1 MNIVLITSEG
11 YPFQFSANNSKTEF
25 IARGLKEYGCKVTI
39 VDTALGT
46 KGLSNE
52 QAGISQKGIQYYLL
66 PRKGK
71 LTTIFKN
78 LPKLWRILKK
88 EKQAK
93 DNYVILGMTLYPAF
107 VLTAILCM
115 LQGYKR
121 TALFHEWHIG
131 CKQPNIIYK
140 IEAWLKDKT
149 FGYFLN
155 GIFPISHFLLEKG
168 EQFHK
173 PQMIL
178 PVMAS
183 YDREVH
189 PYAGEYNFTYC
200 GHANYLLRNHLVL
213 DAFKIVIEEYPK
225 AKLILILFG
234 NEKQMQEVRQFVRET
249 SISSI
254 EIKNQ
259 IPEEE
264 LYKLYDTS
272 LGLLIPL
279 DPSSL
284 QDKARFSQKIAEYI
298 GSKRPIITNNVGEVP
313 YYFTNEKSALIVDY
327 TPEAFA
333 EGMIKLIQRTDLA
346 NSIGNEGYNIG
357 IHHFEYH
364 TESNKIANFI
374 RQL

>member
-25 IARGLKEYGCKVTI
+25 IARGLKEYGCMVTMA
-39 VDTALGT
+39 DTILGT
-46 KGLSNE
+46 KGLPNE
-52 QAGISQKGIQYYLL
+52 QTGISQKGIHYYLL

-71 LTTIFKN
+71 FSTIFKN

-168 EQFHK
+168 ERFHK

-200 GHANYLLRNHLVL
+200 GHANYLLRNHLLL
-213 DAFKIVIEEYPK
+213 DAFKIVIEKYTK
-225 AKLILILFG
+225 AKLTLVLFG
-234 NEKQMQEVRQFVRET
+234 NKKQMQEAKQFIQET
-249 SISSI
+249 TIPSI

-264 LYKLYDTS
+264 LHKLYDTS

-298 GSKRPIITNNVGEVP
+298 GSKRPIITNHVGEIP
-313 YYFTNEKSALIVDY
+313 YYFTNEKSAMIVDY

-333 EGMIKLIQRTDLA
+333 EGMVKLIQHSDKA
-346 NSIGNEGYNIG
+346 IQIGHEGYHIG
-357 IHHFEYH
+357 IVNFEYRAI
-364 TESNKIANFI
+364 SCKIMNFM
-374 RQL
+374 LSL